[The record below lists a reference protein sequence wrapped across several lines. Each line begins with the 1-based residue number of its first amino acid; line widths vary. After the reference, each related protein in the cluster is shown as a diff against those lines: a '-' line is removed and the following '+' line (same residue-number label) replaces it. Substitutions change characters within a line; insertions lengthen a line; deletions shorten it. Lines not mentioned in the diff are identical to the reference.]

1 MAVLK
6 EADSLDSRGTDLY
19 QERFRDYLTSKNM
32 SANTTCVYCYA
43 VRQFFEIHKELTI
56 ATLQLYKVYLLE
68 HYKPQT
74 VNLRIRA
81 LNCYME
87 YLNHKDSKMTM
98 IKIQQK
104 MYLDRIISQADY
116 EYLKRRLWEDGE
128 FSYYFVIRYMA
139 ATGVR
144 IRAVSYTHLD
154 VYKRQVI
161 EGDTFTF
168 KFKTGSNL
176 KGAGIN
182 GFDDDKLYTAGKQ
195 VKADKDDK
203 YKVYKVTTGADNY
216 CLVEGMTV
224 TEFLKETKA
233 TSEYDSKKEETV
245 WTIPSAAYTNNVKYY
260 LLNSSGT
267 VIKSKTGAKDS
278 DDYKFTVKN
287 KVITEVILE
296 D

>member
-32 SANTTCVYCYA
+32 STNTTCVYCYA

-74 VNLRIRA
+74 VNRRIRA

-116 EYLKRRLWEDGE
+116 EYLKRRLWEDEE

-144 IRAVSYTHLD
+144 ISELVKFEIAD
-154 VYKRQVI
+154 VKFGFKDIYSKGNKMRRIYIPTVLKQKTEVWLEKSKR
-161 EGDTFTF
+161 
-168 KFKTGSNL
+168 N
-176 KGAGIN
+176 KGALFLNRFGNPITASGIRGQLKTFALRYN
-182 GFDDDKLYTAGKQ
+182 LDPE
-195 VKADKDDK
+195 V
-203 YKVYKVTTGADNY
+203 VYPHSFRHRFAKNFIENSGDIALLSDLLGHESIETTRIY
-216 CLVEGMTV
+216 LRRSS
-224 TEFLKETKA
+224 
-233 TSEYDSKKEETV
+233 SEQYRIV
-245 WTIPSAAYTNNVKYY
+245 
-260 LLNSSGT
+260 
-267 VIKSKTGAKDS
+267 
-278 DDYKFTVKN
+278 N
-287 KVITEVILE
+287 KIV
-296 D
+296 DW

>member
-6 EADSLDSRGTDLY
+6 EPGSLDSRDTDLY
-19 QERFRDYLTSKNM
+19 QEEFRDYLTSKNM
-32 SANTTCVYCYA
+32 SANTICVYCYA

-144 IRAVSYTHLD
+144 ISELVKFEVAD
-154 VYKRQVI
+154 VKLGFKDIYSKGNKMRRIYIPTVLKQKTEVWLEKNKR
-161 EGDTFTF
+161 
-168 KFKTGSNL
+168 N
-176 KGAGIN
+176 KGALFLNRFGNPITASGIR
-182 GFDDDKLYTAGKQ
+182 GQL
-195 VKADKDDK
+195 KAFALR
-203 YKVYKVTTGADNY
+203 YN
-216 CLVEGMTV
+216 LE
-224 TEFLKETKA
+224 
-233 TSEYDSKKEETV
+233 
-245 WTIPSAAYTNNVKYY
+245 P
-260 LLNSSGT
+260 
-267 VIKSKTGAKDS
+267 
-278 DDYKFTVKN
+278 
-287 KVITEVILE
+287 EVIYPHSFRHRFAKNFIENSGDIALLSDLLGHE
-296 D
+296 SIETTRIYLRRSSSEQYRIVNKIVDW

>member
-144 IRAVSYTHLD
+144 ISELVKFEIAD
-154 VYKRQVI
+154 VKFGFKDIYSKGNKMRRIYIPTVLKQKTEVWLEKSKR
-161 EGDTFTF
+161 
-168 KFKTGSNL
+168 N
-176 KGAGIN
+176 KGALFLNRFGNPITASGIRGQLKTFALRYN
-182 GFDDDKLYTAGKQ
+182 LDPE
-195 VKADKDDK
+195 V
-203 YKVYKVTTGADNY
+203 VYPHSFRHRFAKNFIENSGDIALLSDLLGHESIETTRIY
-216 CLVEGMTV
+216 LRRSS
-224 TEFLKETKA
+224 
-233 TSEYDSKKEETV
+233 SEQYRIV
-245 WTIPSAAYTNNVKYY
+245 
-260 LLNSSGT
+260 
-267 VIKSKTGAKDS
+267 
-278 DDYKFTVKN
+278 N
-287 KVITEVILE
+287 KIV
-296 D
+296 DW

>member
-32 SANTTCVYCYA
+32 STNTTCVYCYA

-116 EYLKRRLWEDGE
+116 EYLKRRLWEDEE

-144 IRAVSYTHLD
+144 ISELVKFEIAD
-154 VYKRQVI
+154 VKFGFKDIYSKGNKMRRIYIPTVLKQKTEVWLEKSKR
-161 EGDTFTF
+161 
-168 KFKTGSNL
+168 N
-176 KGAGIN
+176 KGALFLNRFGNPITASGIRGQLKTFALRYN
-182 GFDDDKLYTAGKQ
+182 LDPE
-195 VKADKDDK
+195 V
-203 YKVYKVTTGADNY
+203 VYPHSFRHRFAKNFIENSGDIA
-216 CLVEGMTV
+216 
-224 TEFLKETKA
+224 
-233 TSEYDSKKEETV
+233 
-245 WTIPSAAYTNNVKYY
+245 
-260 LLNSSGT
+260 LL
-267 VIKSKTGAKDS
+267 S
-278 DDYKFTVKN
+278 DLLGCST
-287 KVITEVILE
+287 
-296 D
+296 

>member
-6 EADSLDSRGTDLY
+6 EADLLDSKDTILY
-19 QERFRDYLTSKNM
+19 PEGFRDYLTSKNM
-32 SANTTCVYCYA
+32 SANTICVYCYA

-56 ATLQLYKVYLLE
+56 ATLQLYKVFLLE

-116 EYLKRRLWEDGE
+116 EYLTRRLWEDGE

-144 IRAVSYTHLD
+144 ISELVKFEVAD
-154 VYKRQVI
+154 VKS
-161 EGDTFTF
+161 GF
-168 KFKTGSNL
+168 KDLYSKGNKMRRIYIPTVLKQKTEVWLEKNGRN
-176 KGAGIN
+176 KGALFLNRFGNPITASGIRGQLKTFALRYN
-182 GFDDDKLYTAGKQ
+182 LDPE
-195 VKADKDDK
+195 V
-203 YKVYKVTTGADNY
+203 VYPHSFRHRFAKNFIENSGDIALLSDLLGHESIETTRIY
-216 CLVEGMTV
+216 LRRSS
-224 TEFLKETKA
+224 
-233 TSEYDSKKEETV
+233 SEQYR
-245 WTIPSAAYTNNVKYY
+245 I
-260 LLNSSGT
+260 
-267 VIKSKTGAKDS
+267 I
-278 DDYKFTVKN
+278 N
-287 KVITEVILE
+287 KIV
-296 D
+296 DW

>member
-6 EADSLDSRGTDLY
+6 EPGSLDSRDTDLY
-19 QERFRDYLTSKNM
+19 QEEFRDYLTSKNM
-32 SANTTCVYCYA
+32 SANTICVYCYA

-144 IRAVSYTHLD
+144 ISELVKFEVAD
-154 VYKRQVI
+154 VKLGFKDIYSKGNKMRRIYIPTVLKQKTEVWLEKNKR
-161 EGDTFTF
+161 
-168 KFKTGSNL
+168 N
-176 KGAGIN
+176 KGALFLNRFGNPITASGIR
-182 GFDDDKLYTAGKQ
+182 GQL
-195 VKADKDDK
+195 KAFALR
-203 YKVYKVTTGADNY
+203 YN
-216 CLVEGMTV
+216 LE
-224 TEFLKETKA
+224 
-233 TSEYDSKKEETV
+233 
-245 WTIPSAAYTNNVKYY
+245 P
-260 LLNSSGT
+260 
-267 VIKSKTGAKDS
+267 
-278 DDYKFTVKN
+278 
-287 KVITEVILE
+287 EVIYPHSFRHRFAKNFIENSGDIAMLSDLLGHE
-296 D
+296 SIETTRIYLRRSSSEQYRIVNKIVDW